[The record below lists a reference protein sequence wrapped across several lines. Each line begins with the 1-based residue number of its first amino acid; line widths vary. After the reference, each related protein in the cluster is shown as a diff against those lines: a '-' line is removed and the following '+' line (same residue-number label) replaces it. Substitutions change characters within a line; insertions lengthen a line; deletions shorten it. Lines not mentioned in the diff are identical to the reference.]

1 MFRIDG
7 TKISLTRG
15 DTLRVQIFLKKDG
28 VEYIPDQND
37 QIRFALKRPI
47 MNSDR
52 SAYKDRSPLILKS
65 IPVSSMMLILSPED
79 TSSLCFGKYVYDI
92 EMTFA
97 NGDVDTFIPN
107 ATFELL
113 PEVH

>member
-15 DTLRVQIFLKKDG
+15 DTLRVQILLTKDG
-28 VEYIPDQND
+28 EEYIPSGND
-37 QIRFALKRPI
+37 QVRFALKRPN
-47 MNSDR
+47 MNANR
-52 SAYKDRSPLILKS
+52 TAYRDNTPLILKS
-65 IPVSSMMLILSPED
+65 IPISSMILTLNPED
-79 TSSLCFGKYVYDI
+79 TSNLCFGDYVYDI

-107 ATFELL
+107 AVFKIL